1 MMARGLGDWM
11 MDWNFGDILDATAA
25 VMPAAAPALIHG
37 ERTVG
42 WGEFDRRTNRLARAL
57 RARGAEPGDKV
68 ALYMRNRPE
77 YLEVTAA
84 CFKARLVHV
93 NLNYRY
99 GPDELAHIL
108 DDSDAVAV
116 VYASEFAE
124 MAARLRPRLAKV
136 RVWIEVDD
144 GVGVG
149 VGVGY
154 ADFAE
159 SYANL
164 AGAGDGG
171 PLDIQRSPDDMIF
184 IYTGGTTGMPK
195 GVMWRGDD
203 LRRAQLQGSLMD
215 RVPVDLAQHVEIV
228 ATDRPG
234 TTLLPACPLM
244 HGTGLVTGIGALM
257 MGGTVVTLPGAG
269 FDADQLWRAAERA
282 RVKQIAIVGDV
293 FARPML
299 AALGDDPGG
308 YDLDQVVIIVSSGA
322 MWSREVKRG
331 LIERLPGVTLLDA
344 LGASEGVGFGRSV
357 MSAAGE
363 WRTGGFEIGD
373 QVKVLDADGQEVA
386 PGSGVLGQVALAG
399 PIPVG
404 YYKDPEKSARTFR
417 TIRGTRYS
425 IPGDWC
431 RVEADGSLSLLGRGS
446 VSINTG
452 GEKVYPEEVEE
463 VLKLHPAVTDA
474 VVVGVPDDRW
484 GQAVTGVVAL
494 GPGAAFDEVGLRAHV
509 RARLAGYKT
518 PKRIVAT
525 DDLKR
530 GPNGKADYRTLA
542 GYARRSLGIG

>member
-1 MMARGLGDWM
+1 MG
-11 MDWNFGDILDATAA
+11 WNFGDILDATAA
-25 VMPAAAPALIHG
+25 VMPAEAPALMHG

-42 WGEFDRRTNRLARAL
+42 WGDFDRRTNRLARAL
-57 RARGAEPGDKV
+57 RARGAKPGDKV

-77 YLEVTAA
+77 YLEATAA
-84 CFKARLVHV
+84 CFKARLVLV

-99 GPDELAHIL
+99 GRHELAHIL

-116 VYASEFAE
+116 VYAREFAE
-124 MAARLRPRLAKV
+124 IAARLRPRLATV
-136 RVWIEVDD
+136 GSWIEVDD
-144 GVGVG
+144 GEGC
-149 VGVGY
+149 

-159 SYANL
+159 SYHDL
-164 AGAGDGG
+164 AAAGDGA
-171 PLDIQRSPDDMIF
+171 PLDIRRSPDDLIF
-184 IYTGGTTGMPK
+184 IYTGGSTGMPK

-234 TTLLPACPLM
+234 TILLPACPLM

-257 MGGTVVTLPGAG
+257 MGGTVVTLPGAR
-269 FDADQLWRAAERA
+269 FDADQLWRAAESA

-299 AALGDDPGG
+299 AALGDDPGR
-308 YDLDQVVIIVSSGA
+308 YDLGSVMIIVSSGA
-322 MWSREVKRG
+322 MWSREVKLG
-331 LIERLPGVTLLDA
+331 LIDRLPGVALLDS

-363 WRTGGFEIGD
+363 WRTGGFEIGEK
-373 QVKVLDADGQEVA
+373 VKVLAEDDREVA
-386 PGSGVLGQVALAG
+386 PGGGAHGQIALAG

-417 TIRGTRYS
+417 TIGGTRYS

-431 RVEADGSLSLLGRGS
+431 RVEADGTLSLLGRGS

-452 GEKVYPEEVEE
+452 GEKVFPEEVEE
-463 VLKLHPAVTDA
+463 VLKLHPSVIDA
-474 VVVGVPDDRW
+474 VVVGVPEPRW

-494 GPGAAFDEVGLRAHV
+494 GPGAVFDEANLRAHV
-509 RARLAGYKT
+509 RGRLAGYKT

-525 DDLKR
+525 DDLNR
-530 GPNGKADYRTLA
+530 GPNGKADYQALA
-542 GYARRSLGIG
+542 GYARRVLGID